1 MRLLKVFRT
10 PKHQRFE
17 YRPRHWNPQKEELQ
31 NRLELIEKMKQ
42 NDPDALKTRIAQ
54 NFRRTGNGG
63 GNTKARQ
70 KAVLR
75 SNLMLLAIIAG
86 LVILTYLF
94 LIVYLPDISAAIGS

>member
-1 MRLLKVFRT
+1 MRLLRVFNT

-31 NRLELIEKMKQ
+31 ERLDLIEKMKQ
-42 NDPDALKTRIAQ
+42 NDPDALKARIAQ
-54 NFRRTGNGG
+54 NFRRTGNG

-75 SNLMLLAIIAG
+75 SNLMLLAIIAA
-86 LVILTYLF
+86 LVFLTYLF